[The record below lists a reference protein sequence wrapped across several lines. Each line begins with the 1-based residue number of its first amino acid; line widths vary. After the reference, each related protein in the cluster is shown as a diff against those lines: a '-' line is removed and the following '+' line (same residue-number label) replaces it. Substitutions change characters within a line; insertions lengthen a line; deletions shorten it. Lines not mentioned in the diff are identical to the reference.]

1 MQVKIIDRN
10 LYNKAFLLLHVEE
23 IVRLFILKPFYERK
37 SNNFNKGTMDTP
49 QMLLMKNTYFRTKP
63 NPSIICENNQDN
75 SLSIKGEYK
84 YYLGCRMQNQVFWNY
99 RGTGSLKDFPT

>member
-1 MQVKIIDRN
+1 MKN
-10 LYNKAFLLLHVEE
+10 SKA
-23 IVRLFILKPFYERK
+23 K
-37 SNNFNKGTMDTP
+37 

-84 YYLGCRMQNQVFWNY
+84 YYLGCRMQNQVF
-99 RGTGSLKDFPT
+99 